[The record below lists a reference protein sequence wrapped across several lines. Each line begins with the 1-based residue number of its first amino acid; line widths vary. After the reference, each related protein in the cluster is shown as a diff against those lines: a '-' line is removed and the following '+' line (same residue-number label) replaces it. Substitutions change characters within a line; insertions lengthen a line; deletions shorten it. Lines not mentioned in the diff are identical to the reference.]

1 MEGQLT
7 LSELNLLIKDS
18 LETAF
23 PEQLWVVAE
32 IAEMKI
38 NRTGHCYLELVEK
51 NSETDAIL
59 ARARATIWM
68 WQFRFIQPYFETTTG
83 QPLTNGLK
91 VLVAVTVEFHEVY
104 GLSLNIKDI
113 DPAYTLGDLARKRNE
128 VIARLTEEGIID
140 MNREIPLP
148 DIPSRIAIISSPTA
162 AGYEDFMNQ
171 LENNASGYSFYTKL
185 FQATMQGADAPR
197 SIIMALDEV
206 FEMADR
212 FDVLVII
219 RGGGSQIDLGC
230 FDDYE
235 LAMHVAQF
243 PLPVLTGIGHEK
255 DETVTDI
262 VAHTK
267 LKTPTAVAQYLIQKF
282 DEAAEIIEHAKEI
295 FINRVTNIL
304 HNENQLINASI
315 RLLRPLVKNSIENA
329 SLKLRHKTKEV
340 KPVIEDTLELEN
352 FRQIKL
358 SDKVAAA
365 CQTAFQQQRNRIES
379 LSVSSNHNTKLLYLK
394 EEKIIFDKLHRLKYL
409 SERILEKK
417 QSQVNLFEKTTNLV
431 NPENILKRGFSITLK
446 NGKAVKNSRSVKHGD
461 RLEHILYNGKIDTV
475 VEKKKQK

>member
-1 MEGQLT
+1 M
-7 LSELNLLIKDS
+7 
-18 LETAF
+18 
-23 PEQLWVVAE
+23 
-32 IAEMKI
+32 
-38 NRTGHCYLELVEK
+38 
-51 NSETDAIL
+51 
-59 ARARATIWM
+59 
-68 WQFRFIQPYFETTTG
+68 
-83 QPLTNGLK
+83 NGLK
-91 VLVAVTVEFHEVY
+91 VLIAATVEFHEVY

-128 VIARLTEEGIID
+128 VIAQLTEEGIID

-171 LENNASGYSFYTKL
+171 LENNASGYSFYPKL
-185 FQATMQGADAPR
+185 FEATMQGTDAPA
-197 SIIMALDEV
+197 SIIMALDNV
-206 FEMADR
+206 FEVADR

-219 RGGGSQIDLGC
+219 RGGGSQIDLSC

-267 LKTPTAVAQYLIQKF
+267 LKTPTAVAQFLVEKY
-282 DEAAEIIEHAKEI
+282 DEVAVNIEQTEEILFNKL
-295 FINRVTNIL
+295 TTIL
-304 HNENQLINASI
+304 NNENQRIIATL
-315 RLLRPLVKNSIENA
+315 RVLRPIVKNSIENA

-340 KPVIEDTLELEN
+340 KPVVEDTLELEN

-365 CQTAFQQQRNRIES
+365 CHNAFQQQTNRV
-379 LSVSSNHNTKLLYLK
+379 LTV
-394 EEKIIFDKLHRLKYL
+394 
-409 SERILEKK
+409 
-417 QSQVNLFEKTTNLV
+417 
-431 NPENILKRGFSITLK
+431 
-446 NGKAVKNSRSVKHGD
+446 NGKNQPGKSWVD
-461 RLEHILYNGKIDTV
+461 RLTTICG
-475 VEKKKQK
+475 